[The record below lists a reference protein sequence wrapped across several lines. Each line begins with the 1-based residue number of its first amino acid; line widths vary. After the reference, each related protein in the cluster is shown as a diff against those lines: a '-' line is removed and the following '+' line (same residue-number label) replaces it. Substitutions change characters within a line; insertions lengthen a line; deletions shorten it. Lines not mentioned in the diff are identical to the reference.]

1 MMNPGGEAEL
11 TRVVREAMAGL
22 IASAAAQAGIA
33 AADVLEVTLVGN
45 PVMHHLALGLN
56 PVELG
61 TAPFALATD
70 GAVSLPAGPLGLGV
84 HPGARVYAL
93 PCIAGHVGADAA
105 AVLLAEAPWERDE
118 VSLIV
123 DVGTNAE
130 IILGNRR
137 RQLAASSPTGPAFE
151 GAQVSGGQRA
161 APGAIERVRID
172 RDTLEPRF
180 KVIGCDLWSDEP
192 GFAAQLPPAGVTGI
206 CGSGIIE
213 AIAEMYLSGLLL
225 PDGTIPGAMAARTPR
240 IVAEGRT
247 FSWVLRAGP
256 PELRIRQ
263 NDVRAIQLAKAALY
277 AGARL
282 LMDRFGVSRVDRIRL
297 AGAFGSHIDVKYAMT
312 LGMIP
317 DCALDAVSS
326 AGNAAGTGARIAL
339 LDAASRSRIEERV
352 RQVEKVETAIE
363 PAFQRHFVAAMAI
376 PHATDAFP
384 ELAKVVALPA
394 AGSPAPAAARRR
406 ARRRP

>member
-1 MMNPGGEAEL
+1 
-11 TRVVREAMAGL
+11 
-22 IASAAAQAGIA
+22 
-33 AADVLEVTLVGN
+33 VL
-45 PVMHHLALGLN
+45 H
-56 PVELG
+56 
-61 TAPFALATD
+61 
-70 GAVSLPAGPLGLGV
+70 
-84 HPGARVYAL
+84 
-93 PCIAGHVGADAA
+93 
-105 AVLLAEAPWERDE
+105 
-118 VSLIV
+118 
-123 DVGTNAE
+123 
-130 IILGNRR
+130 
-137 RQLAASSPTGPAFE
+137 
-151 GAQVSGGQRA
+151 
-161 APGAIERVRID
+161 
-172 RDTLEPRF
+172 
-180 KVIGCDLWSDEP
+180 
-192 GFAAQLPPAGVTGI
+192 
-206 CGSGIIE
+206 
-213 AIAEMYLSGLLL
+213 
-225 PDGTIPGAMAARTPR
+225 
-240 IVAEGRT
+240 
-247 FSWVLRAGP
+247 AGP
-256 PELRIRQ
+256 PGLRIRQ

>member
-1 MMNPGGEAEL
+1 MRGAISELVAE
-11 TRVVREAMAGL
+11 
-22 IASAAAQAGIA
+22 AAAQAGIV
-33 AADVLEVTLVGN
+33 AADVLEMTIVGN
-45 PVMHHLALGLN
+45 PIMHHLVLGLN

-61 TAPFALATD
+61 TAPFALASD
-70 GAVSLPAGPLGLGV
+70 AAISLPAASLGIGINT
-84 HPGARVYAL
+84 GARVYAL

-105 AVLLAEAPWERDE
+105 GVLLAEAPWERDE

-130 IILGNRR
+130 LILGNRR
-137 RQLAASSPTGPAFE
+137 RLLAASSPTGPAFE
-151 GAQVSGGQRA
+151 GAQISAGQRA

-180 KVIGCDLWSDEP
+180 KIIGCELWSDDPE
-192 GFAAQLPPAGVTGI
+192 FAKEMPACGVTGI

-213 AIAEMYLSGLLL
+213 AIAELFLSGIVLA
-225 PDGTIPGAMAARTPR
+225 DGTISAAMAARSSR
-240 IVAEGRT
+240 VVNEDRT
-247 FSWVLRAGP
+247 FAYQLHAGP

-282 LMDRFGVSRVDRIRL
+282 LMDRFGVARVDRIRL
-297 AGAFGSHIDVKYAMT
+297 AGAFGAHIDVKYAMA

-317 DCALDAVSS
+317 DCRLDQVSS

-339 LDAASRSRIEERV
+339 LDRASRPLIEERV
-352 RQVEKVETAIE
+352 RQVEKIETAIE
-363 PAFQRHFVAAMAI
+363 PDFQRHFVAAMAI
-376 PHATDAFP
+376 PHRSDAFT
-384 ELAKVVALPA
+384 ELARVVDLPA
-394 AGSPAPAAARRR
+394 PQAAGQASARRR
-406 ARRRP
+406 TRR